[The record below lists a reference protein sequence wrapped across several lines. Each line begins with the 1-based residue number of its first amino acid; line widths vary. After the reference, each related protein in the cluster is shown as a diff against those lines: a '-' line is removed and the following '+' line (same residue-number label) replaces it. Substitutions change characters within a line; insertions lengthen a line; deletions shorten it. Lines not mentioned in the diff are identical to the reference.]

1 MMLARFF
8 QKLIS
13 HGHEDPSPQG
23 YFWVIIVLLLAI
35 MSSSIVFFSRSA
47 NYDLSALALPAQ
59 ISKEPER
66 SSRIYSVFY
75 KNGTFSPTNIR
86 IRAGDTVRFEND
98 SLGGII
104 GGIRITSDPHSRH
117 DDLSGF
123 DSIGDIPAGG
133 VFTYTFSIPG
143 IFGYHNEKNISETGK
158 VIVRE

>member
-1 MMLARFF
+1 MMKVVKFF

-47 NYDLSALALPAQ
+47 NYDLSALALPSQ
-59 ISKEPER
+59 SSKEPER
-66 SSRIYSVFY
+66 PSRIYSVFY

-98 SLGGII
+98 SLVGI
-104 GGIRITSDPHSRH
+104 GGIRIVSDPHPGH
-117 DDLSGF
+117 DNLNGF

-143 IFGYHNEKNISETGK
+143 IFGYHNENNISETGK